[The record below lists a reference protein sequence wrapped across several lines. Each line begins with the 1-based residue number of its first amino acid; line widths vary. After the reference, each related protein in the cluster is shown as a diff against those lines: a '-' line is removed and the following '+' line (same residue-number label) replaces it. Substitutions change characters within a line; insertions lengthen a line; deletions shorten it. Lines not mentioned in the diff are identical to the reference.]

1 MLPLYC
7 GVIMLIGS
15 IYPAFQDM
23 NVFSYVYKALVNYFQ
38 LKDGNSLVWTL
49 GRDPSKKGS
58 CLIFNR
64 TYNYSPHNIYSGPY
78 YK

>member
-23 NVFSYVYKALVNYFQ
+23 NSFSYVYKTLVNYFQ
-38 LKDGNSLVWTL
+38 LKDGNSLVCFVGYCIAAISYFTIL
-49 GRDPSKKGS
+49 F
-58 CLIFNR
+58 IQE
-64 TYNYSPHNIYSGPY
+64 T
-78 YK
+78 